1 MGLATSGREEASYL
15 MVFFG
20 ERYWY
25 GVSTI
30 TLERC
35 AEKEREKENEKHDC
49 ILKEFPGIFLL
60 STA

>member
-35 AEKEREKENEKHDC
+35 AEKERERKKTKSM
-49 ILKEFPGIFLL
+49 IAF
-60 STA
+60 